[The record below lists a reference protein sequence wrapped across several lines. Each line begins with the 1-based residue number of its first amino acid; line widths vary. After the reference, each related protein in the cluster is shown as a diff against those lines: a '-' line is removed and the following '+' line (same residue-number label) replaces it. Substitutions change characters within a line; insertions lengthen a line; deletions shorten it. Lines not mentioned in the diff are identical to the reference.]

1 MKKKF
6 KDYIKILSI
15 FAMVI
20 IAIIMYYI
28 FYISKFYDKISN
40 DILSNKC
47 LYFISDYWAASH
59 IILFFIVTYLFPN
72 RYIFITI
79 CGILW
84 ELTEHIT
91 RYIINQIYIKNILKK
106 SLQSKLDKHIKK
118 KIKNKNSTPEN
129 WWYGRPKDILYNAIG
144 TILALI
150 VKNIK

>member
-1 MKKKF
+1 
-6 KDYIKILSI
+6 
-15 FAMVI
+15 
-20 IAIIMYYI
+20 MYYI
-28 FYISKFYDKISN
+28 FYILKFYDKISN

-47 LYFISDYWAASH
+47 FYIISDYWVVSH
-59 IILFFIVTYLFPN
+59 IILFFIETYLFSN

-84 ELTEHIT
+84 ELTENIT
-91 RYIINQIYIKNILKK
+91 RYIMNQIYIKNVLNK

-129 WWYGRPKDILYNAIG
+129 WWYGRPEDILYNAIG